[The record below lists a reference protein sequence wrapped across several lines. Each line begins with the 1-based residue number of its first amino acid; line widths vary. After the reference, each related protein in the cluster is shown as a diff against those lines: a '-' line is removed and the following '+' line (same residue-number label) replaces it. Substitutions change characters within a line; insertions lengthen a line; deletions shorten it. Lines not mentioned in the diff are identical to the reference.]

1 MTAPALAGRATA
13 HAGSRLLVEGL
24 VVAVVVA
31 LVPAYGAVTQPD
43 ALWPVLMLGVVA
55 LLAAASLAVVAWR
68 SAGRLRAG
76 WGLLSVAIGIAAVL
90 HPWSAVADPSTEPPV
105 FRLMAVVCA
114 ATGVVA
120 LVRTRRGVR
129 GWLLLGL
136 DGWLLGGS
144 LFIGLWLITVT
155 PDRLHEAGAGAVVA
169 STWVIAD
176 LALASVAFALT
187 KRLPAGE
194 RAGGVALSMA
204 AVLMSNGDLYRAF
217 LGTAGSSDSGRA
229 AFVASWTAA
238 MVVVAVAPWISADP
252 FGRCADLPTVP
263 GPVRASYIAA
273 CGSVAAVM
281 LAWLFGRPADVML
294 GVVAVTLLASV
305 VTSQTLL
312 AFENARLMEQAS
324 QDADLFRDRATRD
337 ALTGLPNRGEFT
349 GRVERALTTAGRGN
363 VAVLFVDLDGF
374 KDVNDSFGHAI
385 GDELLV
391 EAAGR
396 LATEVRDTD
405 VVGRFGG
412 DEFVALL
419 ADCSE
424 ESALE
429 IAERLRAALS
439 MPYRIGHRDVVV
451 SASIGLARPEADDD
465 AESALRNADLALYRA
480 KESGRDRVSVY
491 EPTMHSS
498 VLRRLDMAARLRS
511 ALVHDQLSLAY
522 QPIVDLRTGTVY
534 AMEALLRFGDSD
546 LAGWDVAEVIAAA
559 EESGLVVPVG
569 GWVLDAAVS
578 TLAGWIRDGHDI
590 RMSVNVSA
598 RQIEGDLFVRQ
609 VNNALVCHGVPASAL
624 VLEITEHQLVRDVE
638 ASHAELS
645 RLRALGVRISLDD
658 FGTGYSS
665 LAYLPRLPLDGLKI
679 DRSLVSRVG
688 SARDTVPSVL
698 RLGRDL
704 ALSVVAEGVETVE
717 QLVLLRSAGCT
728 LGQGHLFARAL
739 PFEEATELVARGRV
753 DLPSSAISQ
762 GRIFVSDDETP
773 RVTA

>member
-1 MTAPALAGRATA
+1 MTAPASAP
-13 HAGSRLLVEGL
+13 HAGSRLLVGALVLAAFLGL
-24 VVAVVVA
+24 VT
-31 LVPAYGAVTQPD
+31 AYGAITQPG
-43 ALWPVLMLGVVA
+43 ALWPLLLLDAISMVAAASLGVVA
-55 LLAAASLAVVAWR
+55 WR
-68 SAGRLRAG
+68 CRGRLRAG
-76 WGLLSVAIGIAAVL
+76 WGLLAVAVGVSTVL
-90 HPWSAVADPSTEPPV
+90 HPWSAAADLSNDSPTL
-105 FRLMAVVCA
+105 RLAAVVCG

-120 LVRTRRGVR
+120 LVRTRRSVR

-144 LFIGLWLITVT
+144 LFILLWLASVT
-155 PDRLHEAGAGAVVA
+155 PGQLVAAGAAAVAA

-176 LALASVAFALT
+176 LALASIAFALT
-187 KRLPAGE
+187 RRLPARE
-194 RAGGVALSMA
+194 RAGGVALTVA

-217 LGTAGSSDSGRA
+217 LGTTASSDAGRA
-229 AFVASWTAA
+229 AFLASWTAA

-252 FGRCADLPTVP
+252 FGHGTVTAAAP
-263 GPVRASYIAA
+263 GPVRLSYVAA
-273 CGSVAAVM
+273 CGSVAAV
-281 LAWLFGRPADVML
+281 LVAWLLGRPSDVML

-312 AFENARLMEQAS
+312 AFENARLIEQAS

-385 GDELLV
+385 GDELLI

-396 LATEVRDTD
+396 LAAEVRHND

-419 ADCSE
+419 ADCTE
-424 ESALE
+424 ARALE

-491 EPTMHSS
+491 EPTMHSN

-511 ALVHDQLSLAY
+511 ALAHDQLSLAY

-546 LAGWDVAEVIAAA
+546 LAGWDVAEVIEAA
-559 EESGLVVPVG
+559 EESGLVIPVG

-590 RMSVNVSA
+590 RMSGNVSA
-598 RQIEGDLFVRQ
+598 RQVEAELFARQ
-609 VNNALVCHGVPASAL
+609 VNNALLCHGVPASAL

-638 ASHAELS
+638 ASHTELA
-645 RLRALGVRISLDD
+645 RLRSLGVRISLDD

-688 SARDTVPSVL
+688 GARDTVPSVL

-728 LGQGHLFARAL
+728 LGQGFLFAPAL
-739 PFEEATELVARGRV
+739 PLEEATALVARGRV
-753 DLPSSAISQ
+753 DLPAGMVSQ